1 MSADRDDALRRA
13 EKLLRQGRLDAAVA
27 EYARLVE
34 QDPADLSS
42 ANALGDLYVRAG
54 ASDRAIPLFM
64 RVADAHRREG
74 FYARAA
80 GFYKKVLKLR
90 PTEEAALLGLA
101 EVCLAQRLLVDARAC
116 LTTVAD
122 LRRRRHDADGLA
134 DVLIRIADLDPQDV
148 EAALEAARALA
159 RRAPEGAVRRLREQ
173 AARLVERGRAAHA
186 VQLLAEV
193 TAIDPADRDSRVLL
207 ARLALDLDDLDL
219 ARRALPHQSVG
230 DDGPLL
236 ALLAECELRSGLF
249 DLARE
254 TLLRWLRVDAAAP
267 PAIAALGARLAA
279 RSTDASY
286 LCTEALVNLAMAGG
300 DLAAAW
306 QVLQAF
312 LDRAPGHLPALLRA
326 VEVAVDGGLDAEL
339 VAVQIALVDAYLA
352 AGHPQEA
359 RVVAEDLL
367 ARDPDDEQNR
377 ARLRRVLVRCGE
389 PDPDGALAACL
400 QPLVA
405 IDEGPEALGADGRDG
420 EVGWIGPAGEGT
432 VHAPVSTAQAGPGGP
447 GLAAVERDWGGPTGT
462 GEVPPHEDDDLVSE
476 DVAGE
481 EDEESG
487 DEYEEEEDDDD
498 EAEAAAKDA
507 QEAEAG
513 SGALELAWRGGEGDT
528 GGVGLGPVGAGDVQV
543 LDDRDLALSA
553 GRAEEVDLTE
563 LLNRLVAVPGP
574 GQARRSAGGESVGGG
589 PLDGAAGTIEPVTPA
604 SLEMTLGRMRE
615 AALRDLRVHGWE
627 HLAVARTYQAGGM
640 VEEAIE
646 AFEHA
651 YREPTCRFEAALALA
666 DLHECR
672 GRARQAVEWLER
684 AADEAEGDAI
694 RLPVLYRLAALLE
707 QVGETARA
715 LAVWLELQAASPGFR
730 DVAAR
735 AARLGALEAGG
746 GPFTR

>member
-27 EYARLVE
+27 EYTRLVE

-64 RVADAHRREG
+64 RIADAHRREG

-90 PTEEAALLGLA
+90 PAEEAALLGLA

-122 LRRRRHDADGLA
+122 LRRRRRDADGLA
-134 DVLIRIADLDPQDV
+134 EVLIRIADLDPQDV
-148 EAALEAARALA
+148 EAALDAARALA
-159 RRAPEGAVRRLREQ
+159 RRAPDEAVRRLREQ

-207 ARLALDLDDLDL
+207 ARLALDLDDLEM

-254 TLLRWLRVDAAAP
+254 TLLRWLRVDPAAP
-267 PAIAALGARLAA
+267 PAIATLGARLAA

-286 LCTEALVNLAMAGG
+286 LCTEALVNLAVAGG
-300 DLAAAW
+300 DLGTAW

-339 VAVQIALVDAYLA
+339 VSVQVALVDAYLA

-389 PDPDGALAACL
+389 PDPDAALAACL
-400 QPLVA
+400 QPLLG
-405 IDEGPEALGADGRDG
+405 IDEEAAALGANGRAG
-420 EVGWIGPAGEGT
+420 EVGWTGPAGEGA
-432 VHAPVSTAQAGPGGP
+432 VRAPAAAAQAGPRGAAPPGVEGDAGGR
-447 GLAAVERDWGGPTGT
+447 AGT
-462 GEVPPHEDDDLVSE
+462 GEIPANEEDDLVFE
-476 DVAGE
+476 DLSDDDDEESWDENEE
-481 EDEESG
+481 EDEEG
-487 DEYEEEEDDDD
+487 DEEQATEDDEEV
-498 EAEAAAKDA
+498 EAEA
-507 QEAEAG
+507 ET
-513 SGALELAWRGGEGDT
+513 LELAWPGGEGET
-528 GGVGLGPVGAGDVQV
+528 GGAGRDSVGAGDVQV
-543 LDDRDLALSA
+543 LDDLDPALSA
-553 GRAEEVDLTE
+553 GRADEVDLTE
-563 LLNRLVAVPGP
+563 LLNRLAAAPGA
-574 GQARRSAGGESVGGG
+574 GQVRRPAGGESTAGG
-589 PLDGAAGTIEPVTPA
+589 PLEGATATMEPAASA
-604 SLEMTLGRMRE
+604 SLETALGRMRE

-646 AFEHA
+646 AFEQA

-672 GRARQAVEWLER
+672 GRPRQAIEWLER
-684 AADEAEGDAI
+684 AADEAGGDAI
-694 RLPVLYRLAALLE
+694 RLPMLYRLAALLE